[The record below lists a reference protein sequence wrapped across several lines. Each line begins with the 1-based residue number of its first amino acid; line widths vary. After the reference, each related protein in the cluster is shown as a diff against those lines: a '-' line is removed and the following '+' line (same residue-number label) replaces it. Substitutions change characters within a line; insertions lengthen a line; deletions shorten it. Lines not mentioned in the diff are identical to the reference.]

1 MNVHTN
7 PKSVHMTA
15 EEAVAKLADE
25 YAKAEKYLGLAH
37 KALSKMPALY
47 LEAHKAQAIG
57 FLETNQRSARIKV
70 AAGIVAQ
77 AELAVADAH
86 RSDTARA
93 QELEIDIPVVFSG
106 PGR

>member
-7 PKSVHMTA
+7 PKSVTMTP
-15 EEAVAKLADE
+15 EEAVAKIADE
-25 YAKAEKYLGLAH
+25 YAKAEKYLTLAYKALGRIPGLYTEVH
-37 KALSKMPALY
+37 KAK
-47 LEAHKAQAIG
+47 AIG
-57 FLETNQRSARIKV
+57 FLETQQRSARIKV

-86 RSDTARA
+86 VNDTGRA
-93 QELEIDIPVVFSG
+93 QELGIDIPVVFSG